1 MNWKTN
7 KDLFVAFFRAG
18 ILGYGGGPASIPLF
32 HKEAVERY
40 RWVTDEEFGDILAL
54 GNALPGPIATKMAGY
69 IGYRLAGWSGLASAI
84 LATVLPTV
92 LLMIGLMGLLTSL
105 RDSAIVQGMT
115 QAITPVVAVMML
127 TLTYSFF
134 KQSKKGLGL
143 GLSIALVIVSLL
155 LYQGLALHPAVIIG
169 ALLAYGLLAKPRK
182 EKDKDRKK
190 GESA

>member
-54 GNALPGPIATKMAGY
+54 GNALPGPIATKIAGY
-69 IGYRLAGWSGLASAI
+69 IGYRLAGWSGLVSAI
-84 LATVLPTV
+84 LATALPTV
-92 LLMIGLMGLLTSL
+92 LLMIGLMGLLTSF
-105 RDSAIVQGMT
+105 RDSSVVQGMT

-143 GLSIALVIVSLL
+143 GLSIALVIISLL
-155 LYQGLALHPAVIIG
+155 FYQGLAVHPAIIIG
-169 ALLAYGLLAKPRK
+169 ALLGYGLLAKPRK
-182 EKDKDRKK
+182 DKDTKK